1 MMIKIRARLAE
12 VRSWLAIVWD
22 MPNKVWE
29 MQGKLDFYENKL
41 SEMSRAL
48 IEAHAKIS
56 YLEDDMRQYK
66 ERDKWLVDSRLQYL
80 ESTQIGIYV
89 PKE

>member
-12 VRSWLAIVWD
+12 VRNWLAVVWD

-48 IEAHAKIS
+48 IDAHTRIS
-56 YLEDDMRQYK
+56 YLEKDMREYK
-66 ERDKWLVDSRLQYL
+66 ERDKWLVDRRLQYL